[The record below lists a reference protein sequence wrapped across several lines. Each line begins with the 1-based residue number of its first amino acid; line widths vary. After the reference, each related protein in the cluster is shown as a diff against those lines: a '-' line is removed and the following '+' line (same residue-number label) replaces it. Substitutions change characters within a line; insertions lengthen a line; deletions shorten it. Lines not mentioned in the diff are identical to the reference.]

1 VAVTIK
7 DVARAAGLS
16 IATVS
21 KYINGGHVLD
31 GNRVAIEQ
39 AIDGLGYRVNVVA
52 RGLKTRRTTTVGV
65 LIPSIEQIFS
75 TEIIAAVEKQLAEAG
90 FTTIV
95 CDCQLDADLESR
107 KMEILLESR
116 SMGSS

>member
-52 RGLKTRRTTTVGV
+52 RGLKTRRTTDGR
-65 LIPSIEQIFS
+65 
-75 TEIIAAVEKQLAEAG
+75 G
-90 FTTIV
+90 
-95 CDCQLDADLESR
+95 LDSLH
-107 KMEILLESR
+107 
-116 SMGSS
+116 